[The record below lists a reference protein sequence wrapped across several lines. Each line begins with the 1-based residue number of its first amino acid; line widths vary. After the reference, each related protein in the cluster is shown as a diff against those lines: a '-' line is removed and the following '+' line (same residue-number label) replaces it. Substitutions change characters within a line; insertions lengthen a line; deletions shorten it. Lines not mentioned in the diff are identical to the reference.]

1 MRHKD
6 LARAE
11 GATLTREE
19 ACLKA
24 ISALD
29 ALNSSMGWDEVGQQ
43 FSDSGNSSS
52 GSLGTIQRDQVTG
65 AFGDAAFDLEVD
77 ELSYVVESD
86 RGFHVIWRSRLELHF
101 KQLF

>member
-1 MRHKD
+1 VRHKE

-24 ISALD
+24 LSALE
-29 ALNSSMGWDEVGQQ
+29 ALNSAVGWDEVVEQ
-43 FSDSGNSSS
+43 FSDSGKSNS
-52 GSLGTIQRDQVTG
+52 GSLGTIQRDEVTG
-65 AFGDAAFDLEVD
+65 AFGDAAFDLDVD

-86 RGFHVIWRSRLELHF
+86 RGFHVIWRSR
-101 KQLF
+101 